1 MTKILFFVSSM
12 EDGGA
17 QRVISILSN
26 KLSERGFSVS
36 ILKYFD
42 TVNLFELDNRIS
54 VFSVEGSTGSISTVK
69 NLGYIHKVFKDYDV
83 VISFLAPFNM
93 IALVANLFNRT
104 PLIVADRNDP
114 SKVPANRYV
123 RFLRD
128 QLYKLADRII
138 VQTKNNQSY
147 FKKNTEVIYNP
158 VMLND
163 LKGSALRTKKDKL
176 IVSSARLEK
185 QKNQDMLIEAF
196 GVFHKI
202 HPEYKLVIYGEGSY
216 RKELE
221 EKINELGLSKYV
233 SLPGVTKDI
242 FNKISRAE
250 LFVLTSNYEGMPNA
264 LIEAM
269 CLGLPVIS
277 TRVSGATDLIE
288 DMVNGVIIDVNDVKG
303 LLNSMIKLTD
313 SEDLRKS
320 LSNQAIKVADMLNS
334 NKICDLW
341 EKSIDSVL
349 KSDVI

>member
-1 MTKILFFVSSM
+1 MTKVLFFVSSM

-17 QRVISILSN
+17 QRVISILS
-26 KLSERGFSVS
+26 KQLTERGFSVS

-42 TVNLFELDNRIS
+42 TVDLFELDNRVA
-54 VFSVEGSTGSISTVK
+54 VFSVEGNTGSTSIIR
-69 NLGYIHKVFKDYDV
+69 NLGYIHKVFKKYDM

-114 SKVPANRYV
+114 SRVPSNKYV

-128 QLYKLADRII
+128 QLYKFADRIV
-138 VQTKNNQSY
+138 VQTKHNQSY
-147 FKKNTEVIYNP
+147 FKKNTEVIYNQ
-158 VMLND
+158 VMLGG
-163 LKGSALRTKKDKL
+163 LKGLALRTKKEKL

-196 GVFHKI
+196 NVFHKS
-202 HPEYKLVIYGEGSY
+202 HSEYKLVIYGEGSY

-221 EKINELGLSKYV
+221 AKVKDLGLSECV
-233 SLPGVTKDI
+233 DLPGVTKDI
-242 FNKISRAE
+242 FNKIARAE

-277 TRVSGATDLIE
+277 TKVSGTTDLI
-288 DMVNGVIIDVNDVKG
+288 DHLKNGVLIDLNDADS
-303 LLNSMIKLTD
+303 LICYMSKLTD
-313 SEDLRKS
+313 DKS
-320 LSNQAIKVADMLNS
+320 LALSMGEEAVNLNS
-334 NKICDLW
+334 
-341 EKSIDSVL
+341 VL
-349 KSDVI
+349 DVDRITDEWIRVIEDVMKE